1 MLVRH
6 VSTYSCAGLIH
17 AIDDIGLDLI
27 ALITDTATEFPI
39 CRQGEATFE
48 LSVLFCG
55 MALRRKRA
63 GVFARKRTFRNSEP
77 DS

>member
-17 AIDDIGLDLI
+17 TINDIGLDLI

-39 CRQGEATFE
+39 CR
-48 LSVLFCG
+48 
-55 MALRRKRA
+55 
-63 GVFARKRTFRNSEP
+63 
-77 DS
+77 